1 MNARKEDL
9 KNRLNI
15 EDISTNFRL
24 LHLFQIHD
32 SAFPIG
38 SFTQSFGMETYIQQD
53 RIKTKQQLINYCQV
67 FLDHNL
73 VHGDG
78 IIVKAAFEAAKAED
92 WQRLTH
98 LEQLCHGMKL
108 ASESR
113 TASMKMGRQFLQ
125 TVLPISHHE
134 SLTIWKKK
142 LDKKEVKGHYPIIYG
157 LYASGLNIDHKT
169 TVLTFLYASISALVQ
184 NAVRAIP
191 LGQNSGVQ
199 AIYELLAPIEKAAA
213 DVMNCT
219 LGDISNNTLGIEMSS
234 MEHEYL
240 YSRLFIS

>member
-1 MNARKEDL
+1 MNARKEGL

-15 EDISTNFRL
+15 EDISINFRL

-53 RIKTKQQLINYCQV
+53 RIKTKQQLIDYCQV
-67 FLDHNL
+67 FLDYNL

-78 IIVKAAFEAAKAED
+78 IVVKAAFEAAKEED
-92 WQRLTH
+92 WERLIH

-113 TASMKMGRQFLQ
+113 AASMKMGRQFLH
-125 TVLPISHHE
+125 TVMLISQLE
-134 SLTIWKKK
+134 SLTIWKQK
-142 LDKKEVKGHYPIIYG
+142 LDAKEVKGHYPLIYG
-157 LYASGLNIDHKT
+157 LYASGLNIDQKT
-169 TVLTFLYASISALVQ
+169 MILTFLYASISAIVQ

-199 AIYELLAPIEKAAA
+199 AIYELLSSIEKAAGV
-213 DVMNCT
+213 VMNCT
-219 LGDISNNTLGIEMSS
+219 LDDISNNTLGIEMSS